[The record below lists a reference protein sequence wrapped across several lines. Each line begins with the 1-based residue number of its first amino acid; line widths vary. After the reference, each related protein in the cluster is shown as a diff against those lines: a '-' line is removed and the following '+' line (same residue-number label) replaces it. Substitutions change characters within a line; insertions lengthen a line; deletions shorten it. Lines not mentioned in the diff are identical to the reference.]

1 MEINKQVLDILS
13 ENGINRADGLA
24 YLLSVYFDTIP
35 QYVPDDVFTSVN
47 ALKFFEVDL
56 EKSKIDWIIPLFV
69 EKQLLSEEWITEYY
83 NKFKSA
89 NKEKRGSLMECKN
102 RFKDF
107 FRDNPD
113 VTVDEVLEATDKY
126 IRSTNHKFIRE
137 SQYFIWKQTG
147 TSRKKED
154 RTSDLLM
161 WVQNIREQ
169 RKDEEEYNNVI

>member
-69 EKQLLSEEWITEYY
+69 EK
-83 NKFKSA
+83 
-89 NKEKRGSLMECKN
+89 
-102 RFKDF
+102 
-107 FRDNPD
+107 
-113 VTVDEVLEATDKY
+113 
-126 IRSTNHKFIRE
+126 
-137 SQYFIWKQTG
+137 
-147 TSRKKED
+147 
-154 RTSDLLM
+154 
-161 WVQNIREQ
+161 
-169 RKDEEEYNNVI
+169 